1 MNDID
6 PARALRYYLPI
17 WLALMLLTVTVSVL
31 GVVGNGAAAIL
42 WIASFLGAIVAL
54 VLIVAADE
62 LDESRA
68 KRPLVPVEAAR
79 PDALSRRLAAITQ
92 QAARI
97 AQARQ
102 AVEIANQ
109 LPFGRRRHGGGL
121 RIPTTQAWRDRAPI
135 RRRAQ
140 WGAMTGMP

>member
-6 PARALRYYLPI
+6 PARTLRYYLPI

-68 KRPLVPVEAAR
+68 KRPLVPVDAAR
-79 PDALSRRLAAITQ
+79 PEALADVLPRSRSKPIASRKRVRLSR
-92 QAARI
+92 
-97 AQARQ
+97 
-102 AVEIANQ
+102 
-109 LPFGRRRHGGGL
+109 
-121 RIPTTQAWRDRAPI
+121 
-135 RRRAQ
+135 
-140 WGAMTGMP
+140 